1 MFARLTQCAVVA
13 FALFIGGPAKATAL
27 VYGTYYDESLSNSC
41 FANFDCRINF
51 SQTPADKLLMVSMIS
66 CVIGSTMPPAAIIL
80 EVSTTQNGPGL
91 PRFFNLSFPAPRLI
105 GSTDFTNLR
114 EDVRFLVGQGRFPF
128 VIVQSP
134 TSGNV
139 STMTC
144 SLVGDLVTP
153 IY

>member
-66 CVIGSTMPPAAIIL
+66 CVIGSTY
-80 EVSTTQNGPGL
+80 
-91 PRFFNLSFPAPRLI
+91 
-105 GSTDFTNLR
+105 FTNLR

-139 STMTC
+139 STMTS